1 MHTVKF
7 IINLILIAIILFV
20 QVGGV
25 FAASSIQTSTPIS
38 GTIQSITLET
48 DATTGIT
55 IVIID
60 IIDNDQIT
68 QRVRISQETAIVLGI
83 VILNS
88 DGKPGINNVALGK
101 PIEIASADMIPARE
115 ESQHP
120 VGSALATFFSDIAG
134 IDYASI
140 MEAHDQGMGF
150 GTIAQTLWL
159 TRKLEGNAEVFE
171 TLLKAKQ
178 SGDYSAF
185 VLGDGSIPENWG
197 QLKKAILAN
206 NGNNGVGV
214 IMSDANE
221 NGGGNDKDKDKN
233 QNGNGNGSGNGN
245 GNGNNGN
252 KDKDKKDK
260 EKNKP

>member
-1 MHTVKF
+1 MRTAKF
-7 IINLILIAIILFV
+7 IINFILIAIILFV

-25 FAASSIQTSTPIS
+25 FAASATPSSTPVI

-55 IVIID
+55 IVILD
-60 IIDNDQIT
+60 LIDNQQIA
-68 QRVRISQETAIVLGI
+68 QRVRISQETAITLGI
-83 VILNS
+83 VVLNG

-101 PIEIASADMIPARE
+101 PIEIASADVLPAQE
-115 ESQHP
+115 ENQHP

-134 IDYASI
+134 INYASI

-159 TRKLEGNAEVFE
+159 TKKLEGNAEVFE
-171 TLLKAKQ
+171 TLLNAKQ
-178 SGDYSAF
+178 TGDYSGFILA
-185 VLGDGSIPENWG
+185 DGSIPQNWG

-214 IMSDANE
+214 VMSDSNE
-221 NGGGNDKDKDKN
+221 NGGGNDKEKEKN
-233 QNGNGNGSGNGN
+233 GNGNGNGSGNGN
-245 GNGNNGN
+245 GNGNNSDKD

-260 EKNKP
+260 DKP